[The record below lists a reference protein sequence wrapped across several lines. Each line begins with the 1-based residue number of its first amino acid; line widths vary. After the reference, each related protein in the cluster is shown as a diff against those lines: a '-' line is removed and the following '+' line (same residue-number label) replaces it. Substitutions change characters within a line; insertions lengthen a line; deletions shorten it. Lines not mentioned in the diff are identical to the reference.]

1 MVSCITCV
9 GLRVGNHGNPFA
21 IHGEVNMIMR
31 WIMEAGD
38 LVMLRLAQGSLSTE
52 NAENALQ
59 ELWAL
64 DDERTR

>member
-1 MVSCITCV
+1 M
-9 GLRVGNHGNPFA
+9 GNPGNPFA
-21 IHGEVNMIMR
+21 IHGEVNMILA

-38 LVMLRLAQGSLSTE
+38 LIMRRLAQGSLSAK

>member
-1 MVSCITCV
+1 M
-9 GLRVGNHGNPFA
+9 GNPGNHTA